1 MIVMLRTIILAVGWP
16 VLVVGSVYLIIK
28 GWSVYR
34 LVKGSLVGGVTRVLV
49 ISMLVGM
56 YSLGIVAT
64 ALMFCDERGVYLV
77 LPIFLVWFVTFVWSL
92 AVLIRAQERAQSLN
106 K

>member
-1 MIVMLRTIILAVGWP
+1 MSALRSAILIIGWP
-16 VLVVGSVYLIIK
+16 VLIFGSIYLVVKGRAVYK
-28 GWSVYR
+28 M
-34 LVKGSLVGGVTRVLV
+34 VKGSLVGGVTRALV

-92 AVLIRAQERAQSLN
+92 KVLVKAQEKAKSLST